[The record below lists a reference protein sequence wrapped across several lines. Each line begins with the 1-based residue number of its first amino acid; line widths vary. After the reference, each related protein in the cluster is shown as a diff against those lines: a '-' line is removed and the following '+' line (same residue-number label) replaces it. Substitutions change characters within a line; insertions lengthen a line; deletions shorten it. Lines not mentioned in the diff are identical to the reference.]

1 MTMRIS
7 HRLALVLALV
17 SVTVLAALD
26 LSAQTTRPSVTG
38 TVKTAT
44 EGGLVVVGLEP
55 GNTQR
60 EWVFAVDDR
69 TRIEAGGQTRPV
81 TALKS
86 GDSVT
91 VTYDDRG
98 GKVIA
103 ERVTVNP
110 QR

>member
-1 MTMRIS
+1 V
-7 HRLALVLALV
+7 AA
-17 SVTVLAALD
+17 LAAVD

-44 EGGLVVVGLEP
+44 DAGIVVVGLEP

-81 TALKS
+81 TALKA

-110 QR
+110 R